1 MDPIASA
8 LALLALLGFS
18 ASAWGWG
25 RMALSVCRLEAQ
37 SSLAYPAVLGL
48 AALAALGGWL
58 NLFNIA
64 YPPLLWMILTGG
76 WIAALRRIR
85 MAGSAPWRRAASGA
99 FIVHGG
105 VIALVAVFLAFTLL
119 PSAAFNPYDDFQL
132 YFPRPVRMLQT
143 GSLGHN
149 PFDPIGFDSL
159 GSYAFLQAFTLL
171 AFPLQYINA
180 LDAVLS
186 PVLAMALVA
195 RIGRS
200 LSLDPLVTLAGMA
213 VLLLVPPQQV
223 NTSPV
228 YATAALSLA
237 LVPAALAHLDR
248 AASWRSAVPAGLL
261 VAAIIGLKITTVTF
275 LLPVALLFLGGLAK
289 AQGWR
294 VAGRSAAA
302 IAGWTAIFLAPWLA
316 LHIDHYASWL
326 RQAPA
331 GAGFGIVGDPSV
343 FLAELRLRWGGTVM
357 QFNAIAAVAL
367 AAALAGAIR
376 YLRVG
381 SAAERQRLLP
391 LLALSGG
398 AAAAYLVNALPY
410 DVHHAVRYSAPIL
423 LVGAA
428 AGILLIGFMLPRP
441 RARAAGIGLVA
452 GAAIL
457 LAGVTGDRVRKAL
470 DYRTVLSFPERDLP
484 QFAVLAGW
492 GLSREVQE
500 WVRKAQAATRPG
512 EPILALIACPY
523 DLLFARNPV
532 FVASEFGLST
542 PWIGVPLDADAG
554 EIRRFLLRHGVRYVI
569 WQVRA
574 GMQTDEQL
582 IARLGNPYPVDRRLA
597 RNLLSFRRSLT
608 ELTRAS
614 GVIHLDDGLIVVDL
628 GERRK

>member
-1 MDPIASA
+1 MDPTASA
-8 LALLALLGFS
+8 VALLGLLGFS
-18 ASAWGWG
+18 VSAWGWG
-25 RMALSVCRLEAQ
+25 RMALSACRLEGENG
-37 SSLAYPAVLGL
+37 LAYPTLLGL

-58 NLFNIA
+58 NLFSIA
-64 YPPLLWMILTGG
+64 YPPSLWMLLAAG
-76 WIAALRRIR
+76 WIAALRRVQR
-85 MAGSAPWRRAASGA
+85 AGAAPWRRAAGA
-99 FIVHGG
+99 ASVVHGG
-105 VIALVAVFLAFTLL
+105 VIALVAVFLALALL

-132 YFPRPVRMLQT
+132 YFPRLVRMLQT

-171 AFPLQYINA
+171 AFPLQYLNA

-186 PVLAMALVA
+186 LVLAMALVA

-200 LSLDPLVTLAGMA
+200 LSLDPLVTLAAMA
-213 VLLLVPPQQV
+213 VLLLVPPQQD

-237 LVPAALAHLDR
+237 LVPAALAHVER

-261 VAAIIGLKITTVTF
+261 LAAIIGLKITTLTF
-275 LLPVALLFLGGLAK
+275 LLPAALLLLGGLAK

-294 VAGRSAAA
+294 AAGRSAGA
-302 IAGWTAIFLAPWLA
+302 IAGWTALFLAPWLA
-316 LHIDHYASWL
+316 LHLDHYSSL

-331 GAGFGIVGDPSV
+331 GAGFGIIGDPSV
-343 FLAELRLRWGGTVM
+343 FLAEQRLRWGGTVM
-357 QFNAIAAVAL
+357 QFNAIAAVVL

-376 YLRVG
+376 YLRA
-381 SAAERQRLLP
+381 SSEADRQRLLP
-391 LLALSGG
+391 LLALCGG
-398 AAAAYLVNALPY
+398 AAVAYLVNSLPY
-410 DVHHAVRYSAPIL
+410 DVPHAVRYSAPVL
-423 LVGAA
+423 LAGAA

-441 RARAAGIGLVA
+441 IARAAGIGLAA

-457 LAGVTGDRVRKAL
+457 LAGVSGDRARNAL
-470 DYRTVLSFPERDLP
+470 HERTVLSYPGRELP
-484 QFAVLAGW
+484 QFAFLTGW

-532 FVASEFGLST
+532 LVASEFGLST

-554 EIRRFLLRHGVRYVI
+554 EIRRFLLGHGVRYVV

-582 IARLGNPYPVDRRLA
+582 RSRLGNPYPVDRRLA
-597 RNLLSFRRSLT
+597 LNLLSFRRSLA

-614 GVIHLDDGLIVVDL
+614 GAIHFDDGLIVLDL
-628 GERRK
+628 GES